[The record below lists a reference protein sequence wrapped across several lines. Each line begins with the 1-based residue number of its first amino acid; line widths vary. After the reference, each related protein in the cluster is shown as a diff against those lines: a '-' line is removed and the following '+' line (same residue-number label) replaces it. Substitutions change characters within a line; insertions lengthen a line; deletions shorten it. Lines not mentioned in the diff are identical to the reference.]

1 VVRESPRL
9 LRQLSE
15 LDLVLDFLERMNLHD
30 LTKVPLTVTD
40 RLEASGLSDTQDVRP
55 TLLIPRVLDRQQFL
69 RRELAALRRA
79 GAN

>member
-1 VVRESPRL
+1 MVRESPRL
-9 LRQLSE
+9 LRQLN
-15 LDLVLDFLERMNLHD
+15 FLERMNLHD

>member
-1 VVRESPRL
+1 MVRESPRL

-30 LTKVPLTVTD
+30 LTEVPLTVTD

-55 TLLIPRVLDRQQFL
+55 TLLIPRVLDRQQLL